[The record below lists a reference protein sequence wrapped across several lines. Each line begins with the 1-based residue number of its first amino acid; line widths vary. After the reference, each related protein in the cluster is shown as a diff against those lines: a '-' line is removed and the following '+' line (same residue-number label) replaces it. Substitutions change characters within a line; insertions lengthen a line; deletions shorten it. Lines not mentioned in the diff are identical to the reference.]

1 MWRCG
6 FVVVPPIFLS
16 SSVFFVNVFWTYV
29 LVLAADIHYFT
40 PLHKHLLFAVK
51 YVTIALLN
59 KGDGGY
65 MPLPDALQPDLHGLC
80 PTVAAFC
87 GGVFRFAR
95 RQRRFGKRAAVP
107 TAYQGKTN

>member
-1 MWRCG
+1 MSGRMIEIKLKCG
-6 FVVVPPIFLS
+6 GAALLSCCRFLE
-16 SSVFFVNVFWTYV
+16 
-29 LVLAADIHYFT
+29 

-51 YVTIALLN
+51 YVTITLLN
-59 KGDGGY
+59 KGDGGF
-65 MPLPDALQPDLHGLC
+65 MSLPDALQPDLRGLC